1 MMPDLRAKEERAAM
15 HRESRDLSVSV
26 LVIDDEAA
34 HAEVMSEILE
44 RAGCA
49 CAVATDGAEGLRLV
63 RESDCDVVVTD
74 LVMHEADGMAILQ
87 EAKDLENPPA
97 VIMVTGH
104 GSISSAVEAMR
115 QGAANYLTKPI
126 DGDELRALVRR
137 AAENRRLRQR
147 NTELERQ
154 IDERYGFE
162 GIIGNSPR
170 MQRIFDILR
179 QISPTDATVLIRG
192 ESGSGKELVAKAIHN
207 NSPRRNR
214 SFVALNCAALS
225 ESILESEL
233 FGHERG
239 AFTGATTRRKGRFEY
254 AHRGTLFLDE
264 IGDMPMTTQIKLLRV
279 IEQKAI
285 THVGSNVP
293 IQVDVRLVAATHQN
307 LESLIREGRFR
318 EDLYYRLNVLRLDVP
333 ALRERRGDIPLLVEA
348 FIKEFAGHHR
358 KDVRGITPEARA
370 VLERYT
376 WPGNVRELKNCIESM
391 VIIAKGR
398 FLDVGD
404 ITGYLPVDKNATG
417 APAPEPLLAG
427 RLLEEIER
435 EAIVQTLELTGGNRE
450 ETAAR
455 LGIGERTLYRKLEK
469 YGLR

>member
-1 MMPDLRAKEERAAM
+1 MDRK
-15 HRESRDLSVSV
+15 SRDLSVSV
-26 LVIDDEAA
+26 LVIDDEEA
-34 HAEVMSEILE
+34 HAEVMGEILE

-49 CAVATDGAEGLRLV
+49 CAVVTDGAEGLRLV

-74 LVMHEADGMAILQ
+74 LVMHEVDGMAILR
-87 EAKDLENPPA
+87 EAKQLESPPA

-115 QGAANYLTKPI
+115 QGAANYLTKPV

-137 AAENRRLRQR
+137 AAENRRLHQR

-170 MQRIFDILR
+170 MQRIFDLLR

-192 ESGSGKELVAKAIHN
+192 ESGSGKELIAKAIHN

-279 IEQKAI
+279 IEQKEI

-293 IQVDVRLVAATHQN
+293 IRVDVRLVAATHQD
-307 LESLIREGRFR
+307 LEGLVKEGAFR
-318 EDLYYRLNVLRLDVP
+318 EDLYYRINVVRVDLP
-333 ALRERRGDIPLLVEA
+333 PLRERPGDIPLLIDA
-348 FIKEFAGHHR
+348 FIKEFAAHHG
-358 KDVRGITPEARA
+358 KTIAGITPAARA
-370 VLERYT
+370 VLERCA
-376 WPGNVRELKNCIESM
+376 WPGNVRELKNTIESM
-391 VIIAKGR
+391 VVIAGSET
-398 FLDVGD
+398 LDVAD
-404 ITGYLPVDKNATG
+404 IPPGMTSGEAG
-417 APAPEPLLAG
+417 APAPEPSLAG
-427 RLLEEIER
+427 RSLEEIEK